1 MYVLPLKLRDETR
14 VVIELQR
21 ERERESEKEE
31 IMATSLIS
39 SVITTTSSSIY
50 QNGFPKTSFVTSD
63 TRKLFSNRS
72 NSSKVHMV
80 RRFKSPSASIDKIPK
95 QFREVHLKEGLME
108 NYKNVPKYLYG
119 LSPSQMDMFSTEDSP
134 INRQSSKVTEET
146 FSAAW
151 NYSEHEGRSS
161 LSGME
166 DAGATRCSMS
176 ARMYGGG
183 GRDYERR
190 EGPPP
195 DLPSILLDN
204 RIVYLGMPIVPAV
217 SELIIAQLIYLSW
230 VDPDEPI
237 YFYITSSGTLDE
249 NGEIV
254 GSETDAFAIASYMAL
269 TKAKYYTINM
279 GMAYGQAALLLS
291 LGHKAKIHLP
301 RVHRSSGAT
310 TDMWIKAKDLDLDSN
325 NYIKLLAKG
334 IGKPIEEIYED
345 VEGGKHFTAET
356 AIEYGIADLVAD
368 YSYMGGLDDDDDDDL
383 VFL

>member
-204 RIVYLGMPIVPAV
+204 RIVYLGMPIVPA
-217 SELIIAQLIYLSW
+217 
-230 VDPDEPI
+230 
-237 YFYITSSGTLDE
+237 DE

-291 LGHKAKIHLP
+291 LGHKGKRGVTEYSFTKIHLP